1 MKSFPLSFS
10 RQELA
15 LIAITMVWG
24 GTFLI
29 VQWAMVYSGALFF
42 VGIRFLVAGGLT
54 ALLFRKAMAGLTW
67 REVFAGSAIGAALFL
82 GYALQSHGLK
92 TITSSQSAFI
102 TALYVPLVPLLQWL
116 VLRRPPR
123 LMSWVGIVL
132 AFAGLVLL
140 AGPEAGSVSLSAGE
154 IVTLLSALAIA
165 AEIILIGRFAL
176 QVDSRRITAV
186 QLLAGGAMSL
196 MAMPVTGEAAP
207 EFHWVWLAC
216 AVGLGVASAL
226 IQLTMNWAQKV
237 VSPTRA
243 TLIYAGEPVW
253 GGIFGRLAGD
263 RLAPLALL
271 GGALIVAGVIAGEW
285 RPRRWRG

>member
-1 MKSFPLSFS
+1 
-10 RQELA
+10 
-15 LIAITMVWG
+15 
-24 GTFLI
+24 
-29 VQWAMVYSGALFF
+29 
-42 VGIRFLVAGGLT
+42 
-54 ALLFRKAMAGLTW
+54 
-67 REVFAGSAIGAALFL
+67 
-82 GYALQSHGLK
+82 
-92 TITSSQSAFI
+92 
-102 TALYVPLVPLLQWL
+102 
-116 VLRRPPR
+116 
-123 LMSWVGIVL
+123 GIVL
-132 AFAGLVLL
+132 AFVGLMLL
-140 AGPEAGSVSLSAGE
+140 AGPEAGSLSLSAGE

-165 AEIILIGRFAL
+165 VEIILIGRFAL

-186 QLLAGGAMSL
+186 QLLAGGTMSL
-196 MAMPVTGEAAP
+196 LAMPVAGEAIP
-207 EFHWVWLAC
+207 NFHWVWFAC